1 MDAFDLADKYRT
13 PVMILADGM
22 MGQMMEP
29 VIFKKP
35 KPRQYSE
42 KFMLHGAGTW
52 QKQIYPRS
60 SFLIRLT
67 VEEHNW
73 KLARKYQVITKNE
86 TLHEEYKIEDARFVI
101 VAYGTAAR
109 IAKGAIKRLRDT
121 WYENRTFPSN
131 NPLAFP
137 GIEITGII
145 GKN

>member
-35 KPRQYSE
+35 KPRQYQR
-42 KFMLHGAGTW
+42 KIHAARRGYG
-52 QKQIYPRS
+52 QKQIHPRP
-60 SFLIRLT
+60 SFWIRST

-73 KLARKYQVITKNE
+73 KLARKYQVITENE
-86 TLHEEYKIEDARFVI
+86 TLFEEYKTDDAELVI

-109 IAKGAIKRLRDT
+109 IAKGAIKRLR
-121 WYENRTFPSN
+121 EPGHESRSFPSDH
-131 NPLAFP
+131 PLAFP
-137 GIEITGII
+137 GIEIAGIV
-145 GKN
+145 GKS